1 LCRSQARTLISVWIT
16 LTGLIKP
23 HLCVCPK
30 QEPWYPSAYV
40 VVFFVFNDLRCEVVG
55 QVVDNG
61 GIVDHLFSNFL
72 FIEWSKRISRNSN
85 DYLKASCLNYAYWSF
100 RKFKFLNS
108 NLQTASISISWN
120 TELNLQGFLTQVED
134 SHDITEILLKVALN
148 IIKPTKTIQ
157 IFNYSWMSEPISS
170 VKYDNKTPQNWR
182 QNLLFFGMISIVKS
196 NYLCHTNFYM

>member
-1 LCRSQARTLISVWIT
+1 LCLSQARTLISICICCGV
-16 LTGLIKP
+16 
-23 HLCVCPK
+23 LCV
-30 QEPWYPSAYV
+30 QW
-40 VVFFVFNDLRCEVVG
+40 FEVWD

-134 SHDITEILLKVALN
+134 SHWNIAKSGIKHHKTNQNHPNLQLWLNVRAYFFSEIW
-148 IIKPTKTIQ
+148 Q
-157 IFNYSWMSEPISS
+157 
-170 VKYDNKTPQNWR
+170 
-182 QNLLFFGMISIVKS
+182 
-196 NYLCHTNFYM
+196 